1 MENKIAESAQRNA
14 ENEKRLAAWQKL
26 TPQQKLAAAGP
37 LPPEVIARNRA
48 QFGLTGK
55 PSWEQ

>member
-14 ENEKRLAAWQKL
+14 ENEKRLVAWQKP

-48 QFGLTGK
+48 QFD
-55 PSWEQ
+55 